1 MDNPYTQSTEQ
12 KIQTKKKK
20 NTHTSIDFWL
30 VEISKSKCPI
40 AQMFQKWSVSK
51 FEFLKSAI
59 GLGDRSPFK
68 IMSNPA
74 NVKRK
79 MNGQSRMDN
88 PYTQSTEQKI
98 QTKQKKNTHR
108 KLKS

>member
-1 MDNPYTQSTEQ
+1 MLMTVNDGF
-12 KIQTKKKK
+12 KVMAIQ
-20 NTHTSIDFWL
+20 I
-30 VEISKSKCPI
+30 
-40 AQMFQKWSVSK
+40 
-51 FEFLKSAI
+51 
-59 GLGDRSPFK
+59 
-68 IMSNPA
+68 